1 MNNFVFRNP
10 TKLIFGKGTIARL
23 ADEIPAG
30 CKLMVTFGGGSVKK
44 NGVYEQVTAALKGR
58 DYIEFWGIEPN
69 PKIETLRKAVEQ
81 CRRWGGSSFCWR
93 WAAAACWT
101 ARS

>member
-58 DYIEFWGIEPN
+58 DYIEFWASSR
-69 PKIETLRKAVEQ
+69 T
-81 CRRWGGSSFCWR
+81 RRSRPCARPSSSAGAGGSTFCWR